1 MAVETAVRPKRDLL
15 EERPRADA
23 VEIRKVPGIK
33 LWGIPGLL
41 LIAFEVFVLTKW
53 VTGPNFKRVPAG
65 PTPVPD
71 AIKVAATA
79 MTALGVPLT
88 IGVVYNWLWRPW
100 RREHRVTSEG
110 LMLIWFGTFA
120 WFFDPVCNFFNAYF
134 TYNSWLPNMGS
145 WVADIP
151 GWTSIT
157 AGHPGHMQAY
167 PLLFV
172 VPAYMW
178 GLFGLAALTAWFM
191 RWMRGRYPVM
201 SNAALLFWTYWF
213 ITPIFFLLEC
223 IYMRCGIYGYHGT
236 VKSLTLWYGHYYQM
250 PLYEPIFSGFYFLGY
265 GSLLYFRNDKG
276 ETLVERGMSGLRY
289 GRGRRL
295 GLRFAAM
302 SAACA
307 VIYMLS
313 YNIPYW
319 ITNNANEPWPVSTQQ
334 SSYWTNFICGPETN
348 QACPSATLPIAT
360 RGDVRFT
367 PQGTVFV
374 PQGVPTPAQSDQV
387 TSFKTK

>member
-1 MAVETAVRPKRDLL
+1 MAVETAPRPATGVLG
-15 EERPRADA
+15 ERPRAES

-33 LWGIPGLL
+33 LWGVPGAL
-41 LIAFEVFVLTKW
+41 LIAFEAFVLIKW

-65 PTPVPD
+65 PTPVPN
-71 AIKVAATA
+71 AIQVASTA

-88 IGVVYNWLWRPW
+88 VGVVYQWLWKPW
-100 RREHRVTSEG
+100 RRERRVTTEG
-110 LMLIWFGTFA
+110 LMLIWFGTLG
-120 WFFDPVCNFFNAYF
+120 WFFDPFANFFNAYF
-134 TYNSWLPNMGS
+134 TYNNSLPNMGS

-157 AGHPGHMQAY
+157 AGHPGAMQAY

-172 VPAYMW
+172 IPAYIW

-191 RWMRGRYPVM
+191 RWLRARKPTM
-201 SNAALLFWTYWF
+201 SNAALLFATYCF
-213 ITPIFFLLEC
+213 ITPVFMLLEM
-223 IYMRCGIYGYHGT
+223 IYMRCGIYGYHGA

-276 ETLVERGMSGLRY
+276 ESLVERGLSNLRY
-289 GRGRRL
+289 GRGAKL

-307 VIYMLS
+307 VIYMIS

-319 ITNNANEPWPVSTQQ
+319 ITNNDNASWPKSTQQ
-334 SSYWTNFICGPETN
+334 ASYWTNGICGPGTHY
-348 QACPSATLPIAT
+348 ACPSPDNPIFT
-360 RGDVRFT
+360 RGGIGFT
-367 PQGTVFV
+367 PNGTVYI
-374 PQGVPTPAQSDQV
+374 PKGDSAPGTGQV
-387 TSFKTK
+387 TQFATK